1 MKVLQ
6 IKSYH
11 IKELWFSDHSSNT
24 KTQQTFKKIK
34 EDFEKTGMFSFDK
47 NSVPA
52 DWFYKYLEENMG
64 FDKKTISLLENE
76 IKKIELERKREEQK
90 WMN

>member
-11 IKELWFSDHSSNT
+11 IKQLWFSDHASNT

-34 EDFEKTGMFSFDK
+34 EDFKKTGMYSFDK
-47 NSVPA
+47 NGVPA

-64 FDKKTISLLENE
+64 FDKKTISLLESE
-76 IKKIELERKREEQK
+76 ITQIEYERKGTE
-90 WMN
+90 